1 MWVNGLLQ
9 GLMWRATTID
19 GTLTYSFVES
29 VEASYPG
36 YYVRFIGGAIFFTG
50 MLIMA
55 YNVWMTIRGESRQ
68 EAPAPATP
76 LVAGSGGS
84 A

>member
-9 GLMWRATTID
+9 GLMWRATSVD
-19 GTLTYSFVES
+19 GTLTYSFAEA

-36 YYVRFIGGAIFFTG
+36 YYVRFIGGAIFFVG
-50 MLIMA
+50 MCIMA
-55 YNVWMTIRGESRQ
+55 YNVWMTIAGKQRE
-68 EAPAPATP
+68 EAPSPATP
-76 LVAGSGGS
+76 LVQPGGG